1 MSSPSNQPAAASRL
15 PRITVIACVD
25 EDSGLSRGRSI
36 PWNNPLD
43 RQHFRDRTQGGI
55 LVMGSGTLQSMLRN
69 AQSTE
74 VKSCREHWAELW
86 GNRVPLLVSSTTH
99 PPSIPFAYTLREAL
113 RWAIEHAPEEGQI
126 WICGGERLYREAL
139 ENNFVDSI
147 ELTVLNGHYHCT
159 SFFPS
164 IPARFFRES
173 GRQALGNSG
182 DIQVITYD
190 RVRNHTGLSKEIDV
204 ALSGE
209 LGYLKLVHECLLA
222 PSSGAEGSRTGI
234 PTRSLI
240 GRSLSFDLR
249 QGFPLLTTKDMRGS
263 FEMIKEE
270 LKWFLEGDTD
280 ARHLRSKIWEGN
292 TSEAFLRARGLPY
305 EAGQAGPIYGHQW
318 RKWGAG
324 IEEEKG
330 AGLDQI
336 QRLVRNLLEDPLSRQ
351 HVVNAWNA
359 ADIEKMALPPCHF
372 AFQVIGKRR
381 RDSERDI
388 DLSLVVYQ
396 RSADLGLG
404 IPFNIASY
412 SLLLY
417 LLCLKLMAVDHVD
430 RRNWIPAQLTIHMGD
445 AHVYENHE
453 GALWGQI
460 ARKPFRAPKLMFSRH
475 FDPTV
480 LLAPSFRLEDFVV
493 EDYECHGAVRMKMA
507 V

>member
-1 MSSPSNQPAAASRL
+1 MSSPSNQPAAASGL
-15 PRITVIACVD
+15 PRVTVIACVD
-25 EDSGLSRGRSI
+25 EDSGLSRGHSI

-43 RQHFRDRTQGGI
+43 RQHFRERTQNGI
-55 LVMGSGTLQSMLRN
+55 LVMGSGTYKSMMAGDR
-69 AQSTE
+69 S
-74 VKSCREHWAELW
+74 WAEIW
-86 GNRVPLLVSSTTH
+86 GNRHPLLVSSTFH
-99 PPSIPFAYTLREAL
+99 PPSIPFAYTLTEAV
-113 RWAIEHAPEEGQI
+113 RWALEQVPEEGRV

-139 ENNFVDSI
+139 QNNFVDSI
-147 ELTVLNGHYHCT
+147 ELTVLNGRYACT

-164 IPARFFRES
+164 IPPRFFRETQ
-173 GRQALGNSG
+173 RQPLG
-182 DIQVITYD
+182 DAEIVTYERVHGATDLD
-190 RVRNHTGLSKEIDV
+190 RLSKV
-204 ALSGE
+204 LALEYEGE
-209 LGYLKLVHECLLA
+209 MGYLKLVHECLLA
-222 PSSGAEGSRTGI
+222 PKSSADGARTGI

-240 GRSLSFDLR
+240 GRSLHFDLHK
-249 QGFPLLTTKDMRGS
+249 GFPLLTTKDMRGS

-318 RKWGAG
+318 RRWGAG

-336 QRLVRNLLEDPLSRQ
+336 QRLVQNLLRDPLSRQ

-359 ADIEKMALPPCHF
+359 ADIDKMALPPCHF

-381 RDSERDI
+381 KDSDHDI
-388 DLSLVVYQ
+388 ELSLVVYQ

-412 SLLLY
+412 SLLLFI
-417 LLCLKLMAVDHVD
+417 LCIKLMAVDPVD
-430 RRNWIPAQLTIHMGD
+430 ERQWFPAHLTIHMGD

-453 GALWGQI
+453 EALWGQI
-460 ARKPFRAPKLMFSRH
+460 ARKPFRAPNLRTSQHMYQAVQRA
-475 FDPTV
+475 
-480 LLAPSFRLEDFVV
+480 LLEPSFRLEDFGLA
-493 EDYECHGAVRMKMA
+493 DYESHGPVRMKMA